1 MKNNYLNLCDKNF
14 DNEFDSVNLLLRYP
28 WVGVN
33 YTNSKHHVLL
43 LGDSHYATNDD
54 GTHSEIEEIRFK
66 TDKESTR
73 ETINCAID
81 NFCEQGSSWKMFNGL
96 LNTFINTTPEAVKAF
111 FGKVAF
117 YNFIQEPMKYRDSKP
132 TAMQKREGWQCL
144 AKVVEILEPDFIIFI
159 GTRNWYG
166 LEVQKMGELK
176 WEGIKIS
183 NCQPATGSIN
193 TSIGNTPLALIHHT
207 SQGYNPLLW
216 RNYLKEKAP
225 EIVFFLMK

>member
-1 MKNNYLNLCDKNF
+1 MKNNYLHLCDKNYDSEF
-14 DNEFDSVNLLLRYP
+14 DNINILLRYP

-33 YTNSKHHVLL
+33 YTSSECHVLL
-43 LGDSHYATNDD
+43 LGDSHYATNED
-54 GTHSEIEEIRFK
+54 GSHSEEEEKRFR

-73 ETINCAID
+73 GTINCVID
-81 NFCEQGSSWKMFNGL
+81 NFYEQGSSWKMFNGL
-96 LNTFINTTPEAVKAF
+96 LSTFTNTNPESVKTF

-117 YNFIQEPMKYRDSKP
+117 YNFIQEPMKYSNSKP
-132 TAMQKREGWQCL
+132 TARQKMEGWQCL
-144 AKVVEILEPDFIIFI
+144 AKVVEILAPDFIIFI

-166 LEVQKMGELK
+166 LEVQKMGELI

-183 NCQPATGSIN
+183 NCEPATGSIN

-225 EIVFFLMK
+225 EIVSFLMK